1 MNVSTLVLLGLAGV
15 WAVVLAPEVI
25 KRSSALRNND
35 SVTAF
40 RRQLSSIGRH
50 TGSSN
55 AAPSFGNVVDLRER
69 RSAAPAPAR
78 TAVHPAMRKR
88 RQEILVGLAAAAVL
102 TLVCTVA
109 FGGAFIWLH
118 LIADVL
124 LVSYVYLLVQSTN
137 AAAARPARV
146 SSRRPV
152 SAARPSPSSLSSAL
166 MSSPV
171 VRSTS
176 PLDEPGLAIGRV
188 TPISARRV
196 AN

>member
-40 RRQLSSIGRH
+40 RRQLSSMGRH
-50 TGSSN
+50 AGSAP
-55 AAPSFGNVVDLRER
+55 AAPSFGNVVDLRAR
-69 RSAAPAPAR
+69 R
-78 TAVHPAMRKR
+78 TAAATPTRRAVDPAMRKR
-88 RQEILVGLAAAAVL
+88 RQEILVTLAAAAVL
-102 TLVCTVA
+102 TLICTVA

-124 LVSYVYLLVQSTN
+124 LVGYVYLLVQSTN
-137 AAAARPARV
+137 AAAASPARAR
-146 SSRRPV
+146 SPRPV
-152 SAARPSPSSLSSAL
+152 TTARPSASSLSSAL
-166 MSSPV
+166 MASPV

>member
-50 TGSSN
+50 TGSATS
-55 AAPSFGNVVDLRER
+55 APSFGNVVDLGER
-69 RSAAPAPAR
+69 RTAASAPVR
-78 TAVHPAMRKR
+78 KAVHPSMRKR
-88 RQEILVGLAAAAVL
+88 RQEILVSLAAVAVL
-102 TLVCTVA
+102 TLLCTVA

-124 LVSYVYLLVQSTN
+124 LVGYVYLLVQSTN
-137 AAAARPARV
+137 AAAARPARAR
-146 SSRRPV
+146 SGRPV
-152 SAARPSPSSLSSAL
+152 SSARPSTSSLSSAL

-171 VRSTS
+171 IRSSS

-188 TPISARRV
+188 TPIAARRV

>member
-50 TGSSN
+50 TGPSS

-69 RSAAPAPAR
+69 RSAAPAPVR

-88 RQEILVGLAAAAVL
+88 RQEILVGLGAAAVL

-124 LVSYVYLLVQSTN
+124 LVGYVYLLVQSTT

-146 SSRRPV
+146 PSRRPV
-152 SAARPSPSSLSSAL
+152 AAARPSPSSLSSAL

-171 VRSTS
+171 VRSTNA
-176 PLDEPGLAIGRV
+176 LDEPGLAIGRV